1 MTSRAAA
8 KAALL
13 LPLHLLSAALG
24 PRFSCTSAAPLR
36 WARSAAALLA
46 VASLLTA
53 ICAMPDAGANV
64 EADADADADADALR
78 LEIEALRLK
87 VARLGEA
94 PSPILSLQCCLLPS
108 SQCSVSPD

>member
-8 KAALL
+8 EAAFL
-13 LPLHLLSAALG
+13 LPLHLLSAALR
-24 PRFSCTSAAPLR
+24 PRFCTSAAPLR

-46 VASLLTA
+46 VASLVTA

-64 EADADADADADALR
+64 EADADALR
-78 LEIEALRLK
+78 LEIEALRQK

>member
-8 KAALL
+8 EDALL
-13 LPLHLLSAALG
+13 LPLHLLSATLH

-46 VASLLTA
+46 VASLVTA
-53 ICAMPDAGANV
+53 ICGMPDAGANV
-64 EADADADADADALR
+64 EADADADALR
-78 LEIEALRLK
+78 LEIEALRQK